1 MRVISFL
8 QERRCLVEYRLKVE
22 QQLSKVEGLEVNEV
36 SEDDDN
42 IKAFDFL
49 IERKNGEVKLAIE
62 EHKKGTKKRKC
73 GRRK

>member
-36 SEDDDN
+36 SEDDNN
-42 IKAFDFL
+42 IKAFDFV
-49 IERKNGEVKLAIE
+49 IERKKEKSS
-62 EHKKGTKKRKC
+62 
-73 GRRK
+73 

>member
-1 MRVISFL
+1 M
-8 QERRCLVEYRLKVE
+8 
-22 QQLSKVEGLEVNEV
+22 

-42 IKAFDFL
+42 IKAFDFV